1 MYEIRIIGRK
11 KDGDCMYCHF
21 GQASENS
28 VTLNPRGKG
37 EIDPLLGIGVRVPS
51 RVQNPD
57 LPPRQIEK
65 SSGTKH
71 ME

>member
-1 MYEIRIIGRK
+1 MY
-11 KDGDCMYCHF
+11 DHF
-21 GQASENS
+21 GQSS
-28 VTLNPRGKG
+28 VTLNPRGRE

-65 SSGTKH
+65 SSGTKN